1 MEAGASH
8 AMPLWRQLSS
18 LLVVLVAMAC
28 WAVVPAAADAAV
40 TDAVETT
47 LATVAPPVE
56 KTTENVVGA
65 VQPAV
70 GADVAPAP
78 EVGRAPVENAV
89 APTTEAAEA
98 TIPAA
103 AATAPQVRLNEGP
116 RARVARIAGA
126 SSVERLGTRH
136 VLHRQSSH
144 GVARQRPSNERSVSL
159 PGAAPDRA
167 SVARTAPDAA
177 ATPSRSSAEP
187 GSGSGFGAGGA
198 SSDASTGFP
207 FGGALALLV
216 ATLLLAGPRLRC
228 QLALLPAVCRPA
240 AFLVVLE
247 RPG

>member
-8 AMPLWRQLSS
+8 AMPLCRQLSR
-18 LLVVLVAMAC
+18 LLVVLVAIAC

-56 KTTENVVGA
+56 KTSEDVVGA

-70 GADVAPAP
+70 GAVVAPAP
-78 EVGRAPVENAV
+78 AAGRAPVEKAV

-98 TIPAA
+98 TVPAA
-103 AATAPQVRLNEGP
+103 AATAPQAGLNEGS

-126 SSVERLGTRH
+126 SSVERVGARH
-136 VLHRQSSH
+136 GVHRQSSH
-144 GVARQRPSNERSVSL
+144 GVARQRPSNERGVSL

-167 SVARTAPDAA
+167 SAARTARDAA

-187 GSGSGFGAGGA
+187 GSGFGAGGA

-216 ATLLLAGPRLRC
+216 ATLLLAGPRLRR